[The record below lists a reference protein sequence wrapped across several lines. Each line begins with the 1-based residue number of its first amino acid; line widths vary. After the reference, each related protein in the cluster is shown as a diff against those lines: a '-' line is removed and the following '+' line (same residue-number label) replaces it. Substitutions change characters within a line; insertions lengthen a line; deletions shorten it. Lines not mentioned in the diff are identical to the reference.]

1 MKNIIDVLQSISTSL
16 FEQFLP
22 FFELENGEILMF
34 SQKFHTSFILSKDE
48 GFNIYNL
55 ICFDE
60 NNHKVVMSVY
70 NDELKNV
77 ELLKPNFVR
86 FLNTASEHQS
96 RMNSKYTQEYIERI
110 KYLSENTD
118 FKAIDKY
125 QEFLFSC
132 GTEDGVLFSIKG
144 TDIYI
149 KIKNTKIQICVIN
162 KSSISYLKR
171 QRILKMLSTL
181 VNTYIF
187 E

>member
-34 SQKFHTSFILSKDE
+34 SQKFHTSFIIHRDE
-48 GFNIYNL
+48 ANTAYFLNCTNENKSAIGL
-55 ICFDE
+55 IITNE
-60 NNHKVVMSVY
+60 
-70 NDELKNV
+70 ELQSI
-77 ELLKPNFVR
+77 ELLKPRFVK
-86 FLNTASEHQS
+86 FLNSASEHQ
-96 RMNSKYTQEYIERI
+96 NKLNAKYTKEYIERI

-118 FKAIDKY
+118 FKKIDKY

-132 GTEDGVLFSIKG
+132 GTDNGVLFSIKG
-144 TDIYI
+144 VDIYI
-149 KIKNTKIQICVIN
+149 KIKDMKIQMCVIN
-162 KSSISYLKR
+162 KSDISYLKR